1 MINKKIFIFLC
12 ICLISL
18 NFKSYAQNTAF
29 IAFKINNQIVTN
41 IDIENE
47 ARYLIALNNELNKLD
62 NKKIIEIAKQ
72 SIIKETIKRIELV
85 KYFVLDQASPF
96 LDTVIENFYL
106 KLQLNNEEEFAEY
119 LKKYDL
125 TIQSVKKKIEIETT
139 WNQFIMDKY
148 KDQLNIDVNFLK
160 ETIASRKTSKISE
173 TYKLS
178 EIIFEKNK
186 DQLLEE
192 TFEKIK
198 ESIEEIGFANTANI
212 YSLSDSA
219 KFGGDIGWVTGESLS
234 SKISVSIKKLEIKN
248 YTPPIQ
254 IGNNFLIL
262 RLDDKKNENIK
273 IDEKKEL
280 KKMIAYEQ
288 DRQLNQFS
296 KIFFNR
302 IKINTNISEL

>member
-1 MINKKIFIFLC
+1 MINKKIFILLC

-18 NFKSYAQNTAF
+18 NSKSYSQNSAF

-47 ARYLIALNNELNKLD
+47 ARYLIALNNQLNKLD

-72 SIIKETIKRIELV
+72 SIIKETVKRIELV
-85 KYFVLDQASPF
+85 KYFVLDQKNPF

-106 KLQLNNEEEFAEY
+106 KLQLNSEEEFAEY

-125 TIQSVKKKIEIETT
+125 TIQSVKKKIEIENT

-148 KDQLNIDVNFLK
+148 KDQLNIDINFLK
-160 ETIASRKTSKISE
+160 EKIASRKTSKKSE
-173 TYKLS
+173 AYKLS

-186 DQLLEE
+186 DQSLEE
-192 TFEKIK
+192 TIEKIK

-219 KFGGDIGWVTGESLS
+219 KFGGDIGWVSGENLS
-234 SKISVSIKKLEIKN
+234 SKISVTIKKLEIKN
-248 YTPPIQ
+248 YTSPIQ
-254 IGNNFLIL
+254 LGNNFLIL
-262 RLDDKKNENIK
+262 RLEDKKNENIK
-273 IDEKKEL
+273 IDEKK
-280 KKMIAYEQ
+280 
-288 DRQLNQFS
+288 N
-296 KIFFNR
+296 
-302 IKINTNISEL
+302 